1 MPRNPSPCAHERIFT
16 LFCTLLAVWIAGG
29 AVAAKAADAPLRP
42 LERTRPVELAPYM
55 AELGRLF
62 HKLAL
67 SIDADNPELARFYAY
82 ESKLQLER
90 TQEEVPVYNGSPI
103 AILIDRFALPPLA
116 VLSDLLAET
125 TTEHDRAALLKAL
138 DRALD
143 RCNGCHA
150 ATDHGFL
157 RVTRGTQVNPFNQDF
172 RPRETENVGP

>member
-1 MPRNPSPCAHERIFT
+1 MIRDPWLRGDERVAT
-16 LFCTLLAVWIAGG
+16 LLCTLLAVGIVG
-29 AVAAKAADAPLRP
+29 AADPTRADDASLRP
-42 LERTRPVELAPYM
+42 LEQERPVELAPYM

-116 VLSDLLAET
+116 VLSDLLT
-125 TTEHDRAALLKAL
+125 KTPTEHDRAALMEAL

-157 RVTRGTQVNPFNQDF
+157 RVTRGTGVNPFNQDF
-172 RPRETENVGP
+172 RPIATEGAAP